1 MILRVLS
8 VLLLPLLALMAQP
21 AAGKAFSSDR
31 ISVTIVGKGPDV
43 VLIPGLS
50 SSPDVWKATVAAVPG
65 YRYHL
70 VKVAGFDGA
79 PAGGNATGPVLVPVA
94 EEIARYIKEAGLK
107 SPAVVGHSMGGSL
120 ALLVAGRNPGLA
132 SKVMVVDMM
141 PFLGA
146 MFGGGGATPESVAPM
161 AAQIRDGIAKS
172 AGDARKTQIEAT
184 IASMVR
190 TEAMRPATVAQSLA
204 SDPIVSGQ
212 GMYDLI
218 VTDLR
223 PELARITVPLT
234 VLWVVP
240 QGAPLTQPQME
251 GYYKMSYA
259 GAPQAALKHI
269 PDSYHFIMFDQPEAF
284 HGELK
289 AFLAAK

>member
-1 MILRVLS
+1 MFAR
-8 VLLLPLLALMAQP
+8 LLLFLLPIFLFAHP
-21 AAGKAFSSDR
+21 ATAKSFASDR
-31 ISVTIVGKGPDV
+31 ISVTVTGSGADV

-50 SSPDVWKATVAAVPG
+50 SSPDVWTGTIAAVPG

-79 PAGGNATGPVLVPVA
+79 PAGANASGPVLIPVA
-94 EEIARYIKEAGLK
+94 DEIARYIKEAGLK
-107 SPAVVGHSMGGSL
+107 SPALVGHSMGGSF
-120 ALLVAGRNPGLA
+120 AILVAGRNSETA

-146 MFGGGGATPESVAPM
+146 MFGGPKATAESVTPM
-161 AAQIRDGIAKS
+161 ATQIRDGIAKS
-172 AGDARKTQIEAT
+172 TGDARKTQIERT
-184 IASMVR
+184 IASMVK
-190 TEAMRPATVAQSLA
+190 TEAMRPSAVAQSLA
-204 SDPIVSGQ
+204 SDPVVSGQ

-223 PELARITVPLT
+223 PELAKIKVPLT

-240 QGAPLTQPQME
+240 QGAPLTQPQMD
-251 GYYKMSYA
+251 GYYRASYA
-259 GAPQAALKHI
+259 GAPQAVLKHI
-269 PDSYHFIMFDQPEAF
+269 PDSYHFIMYDQPEQF
-284 HGELK
+284 RTELK

>member
-1 MILRVLS
+1 MFARLLA
-8 VLLLPLLALMAQP
+8 LLLPLLLFAYPSEAKSLA
-21 AAGKAFSSDR
+21 SDR
-31 ISVTIVGKGPDV
+31 ITVAVTGSGSDV

-50 SSPDVWKATVAAVPG
+50 SSPDVWSSTVAAVPG

-79 PAGGNATGPVLVPVA
+79 PAGSNASGPVLIPDA
-94 EEIARYIKEAGLK
+94 DEIARYIREAGLK

-120 ALLVAGRNPGLA
+120 AMLVAGRNPGIV

-146 MFGGGGATPESVAPM
+146 MFGGASATAESVAPM
-161 AAQIRDGIAKS
+161 ATQIREGIAKS
-172 AGDARKTQIEAT
+172 AGDARKAQIEST
-184 IASMVR
+184 IASMVK
-190 TEAMRPATVAQSLA
+190 TVEMRPSAVAQSLA
-204 SDPIVSGQ
+204 SDPAVSGQ

-223 PELARITVPLT
+223 PELPKINVPMT

-240 QGAPLTQPQME
+240 QGAPLTQE
-251 GYYKMSYA
+251 KMAGFYRASYA
-259 GAPQAALKHI
+259 GAPQAVLKHI
-269 PDSYHFIMFDQPEAF
+269 PNSYHFIMYDQPELF
-284 HGELK
+284 RTELK
-289 AFLAAK
+289 AFLEAK